1 MIARMDTSWYRKF
14 LPAWS
19 DIGLKRAQ
27 GRLDLTAAR
36 AKADQGDADAQ
47 FALGVNY
54 GSAEGNL
61 QDLVQ
66 AAQWYRKAADQNHSL
81 AQFNLGLMYTKG
93 EGVPQDE
100 AAAVSWMRKAADQ
113 GDAGAQFN
121 LGMRYHRASV
131 WGLQLD
137 SLESK
142 VEAYK
147 WLQLAAAQGYK
158 GSAEACERMTL
169 GMTIEEVAKGSQGVA
184 AFVAGKPADPKTE

>member
-1 MIARMDTSWYRKF
+1 
-14 LPAWS
+14 
-19 DIGLKRAQ
+19 
-27 GRLDLTAAR
+27 
-36 AKADQGDADAQ
+36 
-47 FALGVNY
+47 VNY

-158 GSAEACERMTL
+158 GSADACERLTL
-169 GMTIEEVAKGSQGVA
+169 GMEREEVAEGNRRAA
-184 AFVAGKPADPKTE
+184 AFVPGKPANP

>member
-1 MIARMDTSWYRKF
+1 MGETPSSEAMSAMQAVDAFNQTAS
-14 LPAWS
+14 
-19 DIGLKRAQ
+19 
-27 GRLDLTAAR
+27 RL
-36 AKADQGDADAQ
+36 
-47 FALGVNY
+47 
-54 GSAEGNL
+54 L

-66 AAQWYRKAADQNHSL
+66 AAQWYRKAADQNHPL

-93 EGVPQDE
+93 EGVPQDD
-100 AAAVSWMRKAADQ
+100 AQAVAWMRKAAQQ

-137 SLESK
+137 ALESK
-142 VEAYK
+142 VEARK

-169 GMTIEEVAKGSQGVA
+169 GMNREEVAEGNRRA
-184 AFVAGKPADPKTE
+184 TAFVAAKPSDPQRQ

>member
-1 MIARMDTSWYRKF
+1 MLDSEATRAR
-14 LPAWS
+14 
-19 DIGLKRAQ
+19 
-27 GRLDLTAAR
+27 
-36 AKADQGDADAQ
+36 ADQGDVDAQ
-47 FALGVNY
+47 FALGLKY
-54 GSAEGNL
+54 GPAGGEF

-66 AAQWYRKAADQNHSL
+66 SAEWYRKASEQNHPL
-81 AQFNLGLMYTKG
+81 AQFNLGLMYAKG
-93 EGVPQDE
+93 EGVPQDHAE
-100 AAAVSWMRKAADQ
+100 AVRWIRRAAQQ

-137 SLESK
+137 ALEPK
-142 VEAYK
+142 IEAYK